1 MLIGTLSGTNWK
13 LQTLVFE
20 EVEGEEGTKNLVR
33 REYYNIEPTGG
44 NPTQMTL
51 ARGEWSLHCAKPA
64 PMSMPANLRKGRG
77 GVSNEIL
84 ENIKD
89 TSSHLVLN
97 YPQWIVEE
105 EGEGE

>member
-1 MLIGTLSGTNWK
+1 MGHFPERIGSCKPWFLKK
-13 LQTLVFE
+13 LW
-20 EVEGEEGTKNLVR
+20 GRGTKNLAR

-51 ARGEWSLHCAKPA
+51 ARGEWSHHCAKPA
-64 PMSMPANLRKGRG
+64 PMGMPANLKKGRG

-97 YPQWIVEE
+97 YPQWIMEE